1 MLFKNPEVFYYF
13 LILVFFALLAVFRFT
28 GRKKRIQ
35 KWLGR
40 QSLFLRSSI
49 SDFKRTLK
57 VILELIALV
66 FLILALARLQG
77 PGEKTEVSQKGGS
90 ILIMLDVSHSMM
102 TEDVRPNRLTFA
114 KRELSRLI
122 DLSWGDQIALGFFG
136 KSAFLISPFT
146 LDLSAVKSYLKD
158 LSTEYLRNQGT
169 DFGSLFQFISS
180 FFNRQEGL
188 EVKYV
193 VIASDGGDHSPQTRQ
208 RVQALLRGQNIRV
221 FTLSVG
227 TETGEAIPIRD
238 YKNQLREY
246 KKDSRGE
253 LVISRLNPESL
264 KKISEWGQGAYY
276 HLSYGGS
283 AIEKLREDLNALK
296 KESFDSYT
304 EVKKQEYYQWF
315 LIIAFIFV
323 LSELLL
329 TDRRKL
335 KKAGR

>member
-13 LILVFFALLAVFRFT
+13 LILVFFALLAVFRFVA
-28 GRKKRIQ
+28 RKKRIQ
-35 KWLGR
+35 KWLGQ

-57 VILELIALV
+57 VILELIALF

-77 PGEKTEVSQKGGS
+77 PGEKTEVFQKGSS

-114 KRELSRLI
+114 KQELSRLI

-136 KSAFLISPFT
+136 KSSFLISPFT

-158 LSTEYLRNQGT
+158 LSPEYLSNQGT
-169 DFGSLFQFISS
+169 DFENLFQFVSR
-180 FFNRQEGL
+180 FFNRQENL
-188 EVKYV
+188 EVKAV
-193 VIASDGGDHSPQTRQ
+193 VIASDGEDHSSQTRQ
-208 RVQALLRGQNIRV
+208 RVQTLLREQNIRV

-227 TETGEAIPIRD
+227 TETGKAIPIRD
-238 YKNQLREY
+238 YKNQVREY

-276 HLSYGGS
+276 HLNYGNI
-283 AIEKLREDLNALK
+283 AIKKLREDLNVLK
-296 KESFDSYT
+296 KESFDNYT
-304 EVKKQEYYQWF
+304 EIKKQEYYQWF
-315 LIIAFIFV
+315 LIIAFILV

-329 TDRRKL
+329 ADRRKL
-335 KKAGR
+335 KKTGR